1 MVCVSSPPRWIRAF
15 LTVLPGSPTKIRGK
29 KSAAVS
35 ALLDPVLSQKLS
47 RALCNCLVF
56 SKTLVTLELP
66 GIRFNLHGIRALAKG
81 LKQNQVLSHLNLSG
95 SMIGDE
101 GFYALAGGLV
111 YNDSLHHLVLSSCNL
126 TDASGARLA
135 ELLQYQY
142 AVIEKTKET
151 ALLQGDQNA
160 YSYVLGIL
168 TLDLSNNLLGDR
180 AACILSSILRRNTIL
195 VMLDMRKNQVNEDG
209 VKAVKSLLEINEQ
222 LIVDLSDNPGITS
235 VYPELF
241 EESIP
246 EESIINGAM
255 TTQKDLAL
263 LANVDENYE
272 DAGEDISELSDS
284 DSLITPDDADAVVP
298 ASQQPDWTAPSDAE
312 TATKTDL
319 PAEDQDA
326 SVHSSSPQPQVDSN
340 TGENMNMN
348 MDMNMNMKEVTEE
361 EEAGAVEVQE
371 GSSDVTAVAAA
382 AEEDQVVDDP
392 RDAIITQLQ
401 NELRLEQA
409 GRLRAERQVQELIV
423 AMRRMREE
431 ERQA

>member
-15 LTVLPGSPTKIRGK
+15 LTALPGSPTKIRGK
-29 KSAAVS
+29 KSATVS

-142 AVIEKTKET
+142 AVIEKTKEA
-151 ALLQGDQNA
+151 ALLRGDQNA

-263 LANVDENYE
+263 LANVDDNYE

-284 DSLITPDDADAVVP
+284 DSLITPDNADTVVP
-298 ASQQPDWTAPSDAE
+298 ASHQPDCTAPSDAE

-326 SVHSSSPQPQVDSN
+326 SVHSSPPQPQVDSN
-340 TGENMNMN
+340 TGENMNM
-348 MDMNMNMKEVTEE
+348 KKVTEE
-361 EEAGAVEVQE
+361 EEEGAVVVQE
-371 GSSDVTAVAAA
+371 GSSEETVVASA
-382 AEEDQVVDDP
+382 AEEEQMVDDP
-392 RDAIITQLQ
+392 RDAIIAQLQ